1 MQNDGRRDCGVP
13 FRNVFLWRKTFVFPL
28 FCGGAHCYLR
38 GAGDTFYTAVA
49 STISVTIIRTLGSY
63 LGGYVFGLGIVGI
76 WLGVL
81 ADQISRFIFATVRF
95 KAGKWTEIKI

>member
-1 MQNDGRRDCGVP
+1 MEEK
-13 FRNVFLWRKTFVFPL
+13 KTMLSGIKPS
-28 FCGGAHCYLR
+28 
-38 GAGDTFYTAVA
+38 GDL
-49 STISVTIIRTLGSY
+49 TLGSY